1 MPEAQAAL
9 LSALRA
15 LLPAGVQA
23 AWADPQQDHP
33 LLAGEGLAQAIP
45 ARLREFSAGR
55 AAIRAAMGQA
65 LPIPH
70 GPDRAPQWPP
80 GWTGSITHTQSHC
93 LAVATRS
100 PAIHG
105 IGIDLEPADPLDPS
119 LWSTVLRPEECNA
132 LPADNPGLH
141 AKVIFC
147 AKEAAYKAQYPQSQ
161 SLLDF
166 PDMTVIT
173 TCSHFTATFTKATP
187 PFAKGRQIHGHIAL
201 VAGHIVTLAML

>member
-45 ARLREFSAGR
+45 ARLREYAAGR
-55 AAIRAAMGQA
+55 AAARSAMGRA
-65 LPIPH
+65 LPIPP

-80 GWTGSITHTQSHC
+80 GWCGSITHTRTHC
-93 LAVATRS
+93 LAVAGRAET
-100 PAIHG
+100 ITG
-105 IGIDLEPADPLDPS
+105 IGLDLEPADPLDPS
-119 LWSTVLRPEECNA
+119 LWSTVLRPEDCDA
-132 LPADNPGLH
+132 LPDQSPGLH

-147 AKEAAYKAQYPQSQ
+147 AKEAAYKAQYPQSL

-166 PDMTVIT
+166 PDMTVT
-173 TCSHFTATFTKATP
+173 TTGSHFTATFTKATP

-201 VAGHIVTLAML
+201 VAGHILTLAML